1 MTEPEGAVPST
12 CAHCGAALEPAWRF
26 CEDCGRDRAT
36 PPTVDATL
44 AFSAADPSL
53 DLDRVAAITDR
64 GRRRERNEDAVAIGV
79 LGDVAAAVVCDGVA
93 SAPGSAAAALA
104 ASEAGLREL
113 LAAVARGDEPT
124 AATTAAATAA
134 ADAAAALGD
143 PDDANPPC
151 CTYVSALVT
160 DDGVTVGWVGDSPAY
175 WAGSTGTR
183 RLTVDDSAA
192 GRLFAEG
199 VAVDDPRMA
208 EPGAQALERWLGA
221 DAGPITPRVRR
232 FSPTES
238 GLVLLCSDGLSRYL
252 DAGVVAPAD
261 HLGAPLA
268 VARTLL
274 GRALAAGGHDNVTV
288 AAIAAVGGAP
298 A

>member
-1 MTEPEGAVPST
+1 MRRVSDIESTT

-26 CEDCGRDRAT
+26 CEDCGRDRSTRIEAT
-36 PPTVDATL
+36 PSAV
-44 AFSAADPSL
+44 FSAAAPSM
-53 DLDRVAAITDR
+53 DLDRVAAVTDR

-93 SAPGSAAAALA
+93 SAPGSAAAATA

-113 LAAVARGDEPT
+113 LAAVARGDEPA
-124 AATTAAATAA
+124 AATTAATAA
-134 ADAAAALGD
+134 AARAAAALGD
-143 PDDANPPC
+143 PGDSNPPC

-160 DDGVTVGWVGDSPAY
+160 GDGVTVGWVGDSPAY
-175 WAGSTGTR
+175 WAGADGTH
-183 RLTVDDSAA
+183 RLTIDDSAA
-192 GRLFAEG
+192 GRLLAQG
-199 VAVDDPRMA
+199 VALDDPRMA

-221 DAGPITPRVRR
+221 DAGPVTPKVRR
-232 FSPTES
+232 FSPPGA
-238 GLVLLCSDGLSRYL
+238 GLVVLCSDGLSRYL
-252 DAGVVAPAD
+252 DAEVVAPAD

-288 AAIAAVGGAP
+288 AAITAGGP